1 MPKLNRDVF
10 YMVLHELQDDKKALY
25 SCLLVNKTWSEI
37 IIPILWKD
45 PWKYLKKG
53 NEKSL
58 LKVITTNLLI
68 NPTYNIIKNSYQK
81 PLFDYIS
88 YCRHLN
94 LYEIRRIINTI
105 NEDSEMII
113 FKDEILGI
121 FINENT
127 KYTHLYI
134 PYQFDNQIHLI
145 PGAKR
150 CFSELKFLRCNTSIN
165 DNVLSGLTEICKSI
179 KELELFINVHNNNYG
194 IVKLIETQKNL
205 FDIRFITYS
214 QNLDGTFCNILENS
228 LNKHANTI
236 QYFKMTTPPTTN
248 ILSSLINLK
257 ELELNGN
264 KNCNLEDLGNL
275 FLPFLRILRV
285 SNIQVEY
292 LTNLIKNTN
301 GYLIEIKIDN
311 INHDDNNN
319 RKIIKAIYQNC
330 PKLKYLKL
338 LLKNSNIFELEKLL
352 IKCQNLNGLYI
363 LTDYYID
370 TIFYWNDLF
379 EILTTSSPKNLFKF
393 KFNINSSKPI
403 KLESLKLFFDNWKG
417 RNPMLLQLSNSYY
430 CINNGDMKK
439 YIDLIK
445 KYKVEGIVK
454 KYNNDWY
461 GRTYKD
467 FEWF

>member
-1 MPKLNRDVF
+1 MSKLNRDVF
-10 YMVLHELQDDKKALY
+10 YVILHELKDDKKTLF
-25 SCLLVNKTWSEI
+25 SCLLVNKTWCEI
-37 IIPILWKD
+37 IIPILWKN

-53 NEKSL
+53 NEQSL
-58 LKVITTNLLI
+58 LKVITSNLLLT
-68 NPTYNIIKNSYQK
+68 NQNLNYKR

-88 YCRHLN
+88 FCRHLN
-94 LYEIRRIINTI
+94 LYEIKRIINNI
-105 NEDSEMII
+105 NDDSEMII
-113 FKDEILGI
+113 FKEEILGL

-179 KELELFINVHNNNYG
+179 NELELFINVHNNNNG
-194 IVKLIETQKNL
+194 IVRLIETQNNL

-214 QNLDGTFCNILENS
+214 QSMDGSFCKILENS

-236 QYFKMTTPPTTN
+236 QYFKMTTPPTTK
-248 ILSSLINLK
+248 ILSSLVNLK

-264 KNCNLEDLGNL
+264 RNCNVEDLGNL

-285 SNIQVEY
+285 SNIQIEY
-292 LTNLIKNTN
+292 LTSLIKNTS
-301 GYLIEIKIDN
+301 GYLIEIKIDDT
-311 INHDDNNN
+311 NHDEINNK
-319 RKIIKAIYQNC
+319 RIIRAIYQNC

-338 LLKNSNIFELEKLL
+338 LIRNSNIFELDKLL
-352 IKCQNLNGLYI
+352 INCQYLNGLYI
-363 LTDYYID
+363 LTDYID
-370 TIFYWNDLF
+370 NVFYWDYLF
-379 EILTTSSPKNLFKF
+379 EILTTSSPLSLYKF
-393 KFNINSSKPI
+393 KFSFNSSKPI
-403 KLESLKLFFDNWKG
+403 KIESLKLLFDNWKG
-417 RNPMLLQLSNSYY
+417 RHPMLLQLSSSYY
-430 CINNGDMKK
+430 CMNSGDMKK
-439 YIDLIK
+439 YVDLIK

-467 FEWF
+467 FEWI

>member
-1 MPKLNRDVF
+1 MTKLNRDIF
-10 YMVLHELQDDKKALY
+10 YVILNELQDDKKTLY

-37 IIPILWKD
+37 IIPILWRD

-53 NEKSL
+53 NEQLL
-58 LKVITTNLLI
+58 LKVITTNLI
-68 NPTYNIIKNSYQK
+68 SKQNFNIKIYQR

-88 YCRHLN
+88 FCRHLN
-94 LYEIRRIINTI
+94 LYEIKRIINTI
-105 NEDSEMII
+105 DEESEMRI
-113 FKDEILGI
+113 FKDKILDL

-165 DNVLSGLTEICKSI
+165 DNVLSGLIEICKSI

-194 IVKLIETQKNL
+194 IVRLIETQKNL

-214 QNLDGTFCNILENS
+214 QSMDGTFCKILENS
-228 LNKHANTI
+228 LNKHASTI

-248 ILSSLINLK
+248 ILSSFVNLK

-264 KNCNLEDLGNL
+264 KLEDLGNL
-275 FLPFLRILRV
+275 FLPSLRILKA

-292 LTNLIKNTN
+292 LTNLIKNTS
-301 GYLIEIKIDN
+301 GYLVEIKIDN
-311 INHDDNNN
+311 TNHDEINNK
-319 RKIIKAIYQNC
+319 RIIRAIYQNC

-338 LLKNSNIFELEKLL
+338 LLRNSNIFELEKLL
-352 IKCQNLNGLYI
+352 INCQCLNGLYI
-363 LTDYYID
+363 FNDNFMENVFDWDY
-370 TIFYWNDLF
+370 LF
-379 EILTTSSPKNLFKF
+379 EILTTSSPISLFKF
-393 KFNINSSKPI
+393 KFGFGSSKPI
-403 KLESLKLFFDNWKG
+403 KLESLKKLFDNWKG
-417 RNPMLLQLSNSYY
+417 RQPMLLQLSNISDSYY
-430 CINNGDMKK
+430 CINIEDMKI

-445 KYKVEGIVK
+445 EYKLEGIVK
-454 KYNNDWY
+454 NYNNDWY
-461 GRTYKD
+461 GRTYKG